1 MVLSAKGGVRPGT
14 DRSKS
19 LTYSVT
25 DVLLLAVDEAED
37 LLRLAADK
45 DNDRAGDCRES
56 GESAAEEVVPEIA
69 DVVAVTDEDA
79 EEATAAAAES
89 ATEGNEDWHRG
100 GTGELVGDEEELD
113 DDTAKLEVWRL
124 RLRLC

>member
-37 LLRLAADK
+37 LLLLLAADK
-45 DNDRAGDCRES
+45 CVGEGGERES
-56 GESAAEEVVPEIA
+56 DESAAEAVVSVTEENA
-69 DVVAVTDEDA
+69 DVAI
-79 EEATAAAAES
+79 AAES
-89 ATEGNEDWHRG
+89 AIEGSEDWHIVGAR
-100 GTGELVGDEEELD
+100 ELVGVDELGD
-113 DDTAKLEVWRL
+113 GTTKLEVWRL
-124 RLRLC
+124 RLRFLF